1 MGLVMKFW
9 LKTFLLV
16 LVLSLGLSGYIYYEQ
31 KQLENSEIQ
40 SFEVNFNGTAIEF
53 LDLQMHKPILGSLMT
68 LNFYVHQ
75 DGFSDLDS
83 DQMLNS
89 FKVDSRARVSITNEA
104 GEIIP
109 YQEELVLE
117 PGRYTFNVSIIDGI
131 AQYDYLFHVDVD
143 PQPIINLSDLKPTQG
158 GLVLIDIENVSKTT
172 EISVVSNFKPSAI
185 FRTSHSAHF
194 YLPMAYQS
202 EAKNY
207 GLSIVIGDETYQYAL
222 DVQTYAFKE
231 SHFTVPVSISSGTV
245 GNQDAVKQYRDAI
258 YPTYVSYVE
267 EVYWDGPFILP
278 VEGARIS
285 STFGEKR
292 FVNNATNPTRHSGID
307 YAIACGTEVYAS
319 NAGVVE
325 FADFLIMI
333 GNTIVID
340 HGLGLKTYYEHMDDI
355 VIKAGD
361 VVEKGQLI
369 GHVGTTGYSTG
380 CHLHFQ
386 AMVKNQSINPDVLYG
401 LE

>member
-1 MGLVMKFW
+1 MKN
-9 LKTFLLV
+9 LIKTFILLLV
-16 LVLSLGLSGYIYYEQ
+16 LGLGLVGYVYYEQ

-40 SFEVNFNGTAIEF
+40 SFEVNFNGVQIEF
-53 LDLQMHKPILGSLMT
+53 LDLQMHKPILGTLWT
-68 LNFYVHQ
+68 LNYYVHQ

-83 DQMLNS
+83 DQMRNT
-89 FKVDSRARVSITNEA
+89 FKVDPRALVSIKDDTGLEL
-104 GEIIP
+104 P
-109 YQEELVLE
+109 YQEELILG
-117 PGRYTFNVSIIDGI
+117 PGRYQINVSIVEGI
-131 AQYDYLFHVDVD
+131 AQYDYLFYVEVD
-143 PQPIINLSDLKPTQG
+143 PKPIINLSDLSPSQG
-158 GLVLIDIENVSKTT
+158 GLVLVDIENVSKHTDI
-172 EISVVSNFKPSAI
+172 EVISNFKPSAI
-185 FRTSHSAHF
+185 FRTEYSAHF

-207 GLSIVIGDETYQYAL
+207 GLQIVVGDERYDYAL

-231 SHFTVPVSISSGTV
+231 SHFTVPVSVSSGTV

-258 YPTYVSYVE
+258 YPTYLSYVE
-267 EVYWDGPFILP
+267 EVYWKGPFVLP
-278 VEGARIS
+278 VQGARVS

-292 FVNNATNPTRHSGID
+292 FVNNATRPTRHSGID
-307 YAIACGTEVYAS
+307 YAIACGTDVVAS

-333 GNTIVID
+333 GNTIIID
-340 HGLGLKTYYEHMDDI
+340 HGLGLKTYYEHMEDI
-355 VIKAGD
+355 IIKAGD
-361 VVEKGQLI
+361 LVEKGQLI

-386 AMVKNQSINPDVLYG
+386 AMVKNQSINPEQLYT

>member
-1 MGLVMKFW
+1 MKN
-9 LKTFLLV
+9 LIKTFILLLV
-16 LVLSLGLSGYIYYEQ
+16 LGLGLVGYVYYEQ

-40 SFEVNFNGTAIEF
+40 SFEVNFNGVQIEF
-53 LDLQMHKPILGSLMT
+53 LDLQMHKPILGTLWT
-68 LNFYVHQ
+68 LNYYVHQ

-83 DQMLNS
+83 DQMRNT
-89 FKVDSRARVSITNEA
+89 FKVDPRALVSIKDDTGLEL
-104 GEIIP
+104 P
-109 YQEELVLE
+109 YQEELILG
-117 PGRYTFNVSIIDGI
+117 PGRYQINVSIVEGI
-131 AQYDYLFHVDVD
+131 AQYDYLFYVEVD
-143 PQPIINLSDLKPTQG
+143 PKPIISLSDLSPSQG
-158 GLVLIDIENVSKTT
+158 GLVLVDIENVSKHTDI
-172 EISVVSNFKPSAI
+172 EVISNFKPSAI
-185 FRTSHSAHF
+185 FRTEYSAHF

-207 GLSIVIGDETYQYAL
+207 GLQIVVGDERYDYAL

-231 SHFTVPVSISSGTV
+231 SHFTVPVSVSSGTV

-258 YPTYVSYVE
+258 YPTYLSYVE
-267 EVYWDGPFILP
+267 EVYWKGPFVLP
-278 VEGARIS
+278 VQGARVS

-292 FVNNATNPTRHSGID
+292 FVNNATRPTRHSGID
-307 YAIACGTEVYAS
+307 YAIACGTDVVAS

-333 GNTIVID
+333 GNTIIID
-340 HGLGLKTYYEHMDDI
+340 HGLGLKTYYEHMEDI
-355 VIKAGD
+355 IIKAGD
-361 VVEKGQLI
+361 LVEKGQLI

-386 AMVKNQSINPDVLYG
+386 AMVKNQSINPEQLYT

>member
-1 MGLVMKFW
+1 MKLW
-9 LKTFLLV
+9 TKLILLV
-16 LVLSLGLSGYIYYEQ
+16 LALGLGLGGYIYYEQ

-40 SFEVNFNGTAIEF
+40 SFEVSFNGTTIEF
-53 LDLQMHKPILGSLMT
+53 LDLQMHKPILGSLID
-68 LNFYVHQ
+68 LSYYVHQ
-75 DGFSDLDS
+75 DGFNDLNS
-83 DQMLNS
+83 DQMLNT
-89 FKVDSRARVSITNEA
+89 FKVDPRAKVRISNEL
-104 GEIIP
+104 GEDVP
-109 YQEELVLE
+109 YQEALVLE
-117 PGRYTFNVSIIDGI
+117 PGRYSISVNIVDGI
-131 AQYDYLFHVDVD
+131 AQYDYLFHVVVD
-143 PQPIINLSDLKPTQG
+143 PEPIISLSDLQPSQG
-158 GLVLIDIENVSKTT
+158 GLVLIDIENVSKAT
-172 EISVVSNFKPSAI
+172 EIQVISNFKPSAI
-185 FRTSHSAHF
+185 YRTAHSAQF

-207 GLSIVIGDETYQYAL
+207 GLQIVVGEDVFDYAL

-258 YPTYVSYVE
+258 YPTYVSFVE
-267 EVYWDGPFILP
+267 EVYWKGPFIIP

-292 FVNNATNPTRHSGID
+292 FVNNAKNPTRHSGID
-307 YAIACGTEVYAS
+307 YAIACGTDVYAS
-319 NAGVVE
+319 NAGIVE

-340 HGLGLKTYYEHMDDI
+340 HGLGLKTYYEHMEDI

-361 VVEKGQLI
+361 IVEKGQLI

-386 AMVKNQSINPDVLYG
+386 AMVKNQSINPDVLYR

>member
-1 MGLVMKFW
+1 MKLW
-9 LKTFLLV
+9 VKLILLV
-16 LVLSLGLSGYIYYEQ
+16 LALGLGLSGYIYYEQ
-31 KQLENSEIQ
+31 KQLEASEIQ
-40 SFEVNFNGTAIEF
+40 SFEVNFNGTPIEF
-53 LDLQMHKPILGSLMT
+53 LDLQMHKPILGSLLT
-68 LNFYVHQ
+68 LNYYVHQ
-75 DGFSDLDS
+75 DGFNDLDS
-83 DQMLNS
+83 DQMLNT
-89 FKVDSRARVSITNEA
+89 FRVDPRAIVTITNDA
-104 GEIIP
+104 GENIP
-109 YQEELVLE
+109 YQESLVLE
-117 PGRYTFNVSIIDGI
+117 PGRYSIVVNIMDGI

-143 PQPIINLSDLKPTQG
+143 PQPKITLSDLEPSQG
-158 GLVLIDIENVSKTT
+158 GLVIIDIENVSMNTDI
-172 EISVVSNFKPSAI
+172 EVISNFKPSAI
-185 FRTSHSAHF
+185 HRTAHSAQF

-207 GLSIVIGDETYQYAL
+207 ALQIIVGEDVFDYAL
-222 DVQTYAFKE
+222 DVQTYVFKE
-231 SHFTVPVSISSGTV
+231 SHFTVPVSVSSGTV
-245 GNQDAVKQYRDAI
+245 GNQDAVLQYREAI
-258 YPTYVSYVE
+258 YPTYESYVE
-267 EVYWDGPFILP
+267 DVYWEGSFILP

-292 FVNNATNPTRHSGID
+292 FVNNAANPTRHSGID

-340 HGLGLKTYYEHMDDI
+340 HGLGLKTYYEHLDDI
-355 VIKAGD
+355 MIKAGD
-361 VVEKGQLI
+361 IVEKGQLI

-386 AMVKNQSINPDVLYG
+386 AMVKNQSINPDVLYT